1 MEIMK
6 GTLVFTT
13 LVALAASGCGGKDRE
28 KAAPSPTTTA
38 AAASPAVPAAT
49 KVEPKKDA
57 AAPAAAGG
65 VDGIPECKAYFAKV
79 LACPQKGPMT
89 REKEVGIKR
98 RELQEKLDKGR
109 STGPD
114 LVKRTCETFDKI
126 HKC

>member
-1 MEIMK
+1 MK
-6 GTLVFTT
+6 GNLVLTA
-13 LVALAASGCGGKDRE
+13 LVALAASGCCGKDRE
-28 KAAPSPTTTA
+28 KAAPSPTTTT

-49 KVEPKKDA
+49 RVEPKKDA
-57 AAPAAAGG
+57 APAPAGG

-89 REKEVGIKR
+89 REKEVEIKR

-114 LVKRTCETFDKI
+114 LIKRTCETFDKI